1 MSAVT
6 GLEWDPQDVNMTN
19 GGFAALAVA
28 FRTLLE
34 PGDEAIFL
42 SPPWFFYE
50 QLIIAADAT
59 PVRVKFDMPDC
70 RLDLA
75 RIEQAITPRTKV
87 VVINS
92 PHNPSGQIFSRD
104 ELEGLA
110 AILTSASQRH
120 GHPIYI
126 VSDEPYRKI
135 VFDNAEFHSP
145 GRVLPAHRRLLLVRE
160 AAAGPGD
167 AHRLPHL
174 VARDARP

>member
-1 MSAVT
+1 MDS
-6 GLEWDPQDVNMTN
+6 P
-19 GGFAALAVA
+19 ALAVA

-59 PVRVKFDMPDC
+59 PVRVKFDMPDAASTLAALSRPP
-70 RLDLA
+70 RL
-75 RIEQAITPRTKV
+75 RTKI

-92 PHNPSGQIFSRD
+92 PHNPSGQIFSHD

-110 AILTSASQRH
+110 AILTSASRRH

-145 GRVLPAHRRLLLVRE
+145 AELYPYTVVCYSYRE

-174 VARDARP
+174 VARNARPRAAS